1 MNKINYTIILAFV
14 FVMQLQSQ
22 NKSELLS
29 HYKAYYAQMQQLG
42 DTQGIINAM
51 SHLIILEPNIRR
63 QDTLAYMYVSEGKH
77 RQALSL
83 LGVDVN
89 ESDTDL
95 ESEIKAISLKTLNES
110 SRAIEHYEVLYK
122 RSPSVLLA
130 YELADLKIKTDDLT
144 GAMLNITYGMA
155 NTTTDMMKAYY
166 ESQSPYQVSLMAGF
180 VYLKAIAK
188 FRENPKTNHDPSIA
202 LLEEALLLAPN
213 FNLAGIAIDA
223 IRAQKEGLQAK

>member
-1 MNKINYTIILAFV
+1 
-14 FVMQLQSQ
+14 MQLQSQ
-22 NKSELLS
+22 NKSELLA

-110 SRAIEHYEVLYK
+110 SRAIEHY
-122 RSPSVLLA
+122 
-130 YELADLKIKTDDLT
+130 
-144 GAMLNITYGMA
+144 
-155 NTTTDMMKAYY
+155 
-166 ESQSPYQVSLMAGF
+166 
-180 VYLKAIAK
+180 
-188 FRENPKTNHDPSIA
+188 
-202 LLEEALLLAPN
+202 
-213 FNLAGIAIDA
+213 
-223 IRAQKEGLQAK
+223 

>member
-1 MNKINYTIILAFV
+1 MNKINYTIVLAFI

-22 NKSELLS
+22 NKSELLT

-51 SHLIILEPNIRR
+51 NHLIILEPNIKR

>member
-22 NKSELLS
+22 NKSELLA

-89 ESDTDL
+89 ESDTCL
-95 ESEIKAISLKTLNES
+95 
-110 SRAIEHYEVLYK
+110 LYT
-122 RSPSVLLA
+122 SPSPR
-130 YELADLKIKTDDLT
+130 D
-144 GAMLNITYGMA
+144 
-155 NTTTDMMKAYY
+155 
-166 ESQSPYQVSLMAGF
+166 
-180 VYLKAIAK
+180 
-188 FRENPKTNHDPSIA
+188 
-202 LLEEALLLAPN
+202 
-213 FNLAGIAIDA
+213 
-223 IRAQKEGLQAK
+223 